1 MSLPHTP
8 DVTIEFAEPNGRCA
22 QDVWDRE
29 YEQAPTIPS
38 SLRAAPA
45 HALVEL
51 MKTCEFPTARVLD
64 LGCGNGRNSLFLAS
78 LGMQVLALDF
88 CPKAVALTRSRV
100 EEAGLSGAVEVVK
113 QDLLEGIPGGDG
125 TYDLVMDAYSLCH
138 FTRDEDQQR
147 VLHEVARV
155 LKPGGHFIKIH
166 VDSSDAYYLERLHT
180 RTPYGHISFDPA
192 NGLKKMHCSLAT
204 YTEQVTPNFT
214 LVKAVNVNFPDDVR
228 GKVYERSIFACL
240 MQNVKGVI

>member
-8 DVTIEFAEPNGRCA
+8 DVTIEFAESNRRCA
-22 QDVWDRE
+22 QDIWDRE
-29 YEQAPTIPS
+29 YEEAPTIPS

-51 MKTCEFPTARVLD
+51 MRTCELPAARVLD

-78 LGMQVLALDF
+78 LGMQVIALDF
-88 CPKAVALTRSRV
+88 CPKAVALTRRRV
-100 EEAGLSGAVEVVK
+100 EEAGLSASVKAVN
-113 QDLLEGIPGGDG
+113 QDLLDGIPGGDE

-138 FTRDEDQQR
+138 LTRDEDQQR
-147 VLHEVARV
+147 VMHEVARV
-155 LKPGGHFIKIH
+155 LKPGGYFIKIH

-180 RTPYGHISFDPA
+180 RTSYGHISFDPA

-204 YTEQVTPNFT
+204 YTEQVVPKFT
-214 LVKAVNVNFPDDVR
+214 LVKAVKIAFPDDVR
-228 GKVYERSIFACL
+228 GKVYDRSIFACL
-240 MQNVKGVI
+240 MQNVKAVI